1 MGVMRLTK
9 IAGISAVLLLAVMA
23 GFSSEPAQA
32 ATARNEGVSQPLRIQ
47 LKWRHQ
53 FQFAGFYAA
62 EVKGF
67 FRDEGLDVR
76 LVEGGPTV
84 DPVTS
89 VVSGG
94 AEFGVGNSTLIIE
107 RTAGKPVVAVAAFFQ
122 RSPFVILARRDDR
135 LHSVRDLEGR
145 TLMLEEHAAEL
156 VAYLKLAGVDLD
168 KVRKVPHTGDV
179 RSLALGSPDRIDA
192 TSAYTST
199 EPYFAIRA
207 DIPVRIFDPRDIGID
222 FYGDTLFTTQGFA
235 KSHPDAVRAMRRA
248 VIRGWEYA
256 LAHQDE
262 IISYI
267 LNAYV
272 PEDDRTHLGFEA
284 QVTKD
289 LIGTDLVDI
298 GYLSLSRWRH
308 IADVFT
314 QAGLM
319 TDGEVPGDF
328 MFEVTEPLPA
338 WVYQWL
344 GWLSALALLALLA
357 AQWLY
362 RLNKE
367 LKREISHRR
376 ALEEEL
382 RALATTDPLT
392 GLANRRHLEDRAAA
406 EIARSRRHAH
416 DLGVILLDLNE
427 FKELN
432 DAHGHGFGDRCLQAV
447 AGTCKSVLRDID
459 LAARYGGDEFLIML
473 PETDARSVQTVA
485 ERLRRMIG
493 GLTIDPS
500 DRPLSTSL
508 GLGFLMPDDR
518 GLDDIIARADADM
531 YRDKRA
537 GR

>member
-1 MGVMRLTK
+1 M
-9 IAGISAVLLLAVMA
+9 
-23 GFSSEPAQA
+23 
-32 ATARNEGVSQPLRIQ
+32 QPLRIQ
-47 LKWRHQ
+47 LKWQHQ

-62 EVKGF
+62 EAQGF

-84 DPVTS
+84 DPVAS
-89 VVSGG
+89 VVSGR
-94 AEFGVGNSTLIIE
+94 AEFGVGNSTLIIK

-168 KVRKVPHTGDV
+168 KVRQVPHTGDV
-179 RSLALGSPDRIDA
+179 RSLAADSSDKVDA
-192 TSAYTST
+192 ASAYTST

-222 FYGDTLFTTQGFA
+222 FYGDTLFTTRAFA
-235 KSHPDAVRAMRRA
+235 DARPDTVRAMRRA

-262 IISYI
+262 VISY
-267 LNAYV
+267 LLETYV

-289 LIGTDLVDI
+289 LLGTDLVDI
-298 GYLSLSRWRH
+298 GYQSRSRWRH

-314 QAGLM
+314 KAGLM
-319 TDGEVPGDF
+319 TGAGVPDDF
-328 MFEVTEPLPA
+328 MFDVADPLPA

-357 AQWLY
+357 AHWFY
-362 RLNKE
+362 RLNRE
-367 LKREISHRR
+367 LKREIAHRR
-376 ALEEEL
+376 ALEEDL

-392 GLANRRHLEDRAAA
+392 GLANRRHLEERATA
-406 EIARSRRHAH
+406 EITRSRRHNH
-416 DLGVILLDLNE
+416 ELGVILLDLNG

-432 DAHGHGFGDRCLQAV
+432 DAHGHGFGDRCLEAV

-459 LAARYGGDEFLIML
+459 LAARYGGDEFLIIL
-473 PETDARSVQTVA
+473 PETDARAAATVA

-493 GLTIDPS
+493 GLTIPPS
-500 DRPLSTSL
+500 DRPLSASL

-531 YRDKRA
+531 YREKRRA
-537 GR
+537 R